1 MVVALKYWF
10 WSAMR
15 FPNVLRIYM
24 TYFDDTKA
32 VAAKGQVVRAI
43 TGATI
48 TKVECLL
55 PVERRSSIGVWDSHL
70 ADGQPMKN
78 AAALEANI
86 VQHCAFARI
95 EGQTE
100 APFLPLH

>member
-1 MVVALKYWF
+1 MN
-10 WSAMR
+10 
-15 FPNVLRIYM
+15 FPNVLQMYT

-32 VAAKGQVVRAI
+32 VAAESKIIRAV

-55 PVERRSSIGVWDSHL
+55 PVKRRSSIGVWDSHL

-95 EGQTE
+95 EGQAE
-100 APFLPLH
+100 APLLPLHQ